1 MKILKIVLIALVLC
15 IVGVVAPSCGSKSSS
30 TTAVPSQV
38 ATVKR
43 GDLMVTITASGNLA
57 FSHTEDLAFQTA
69 GIVAEVNVKAG
80 DSVKQGQVLA
90 TLDTTQ
96 LETNLAS
103 LQSSVLSLQIS
114 LDNAELTLEQAEEA
128 TTTTVTGD
136 IRATTTDPRQI
147 EIMELQVEL
156 AKARLASAQKTLADA
171 QNASPEITAPFDGFI
186 SNVNV
191 SAGDAGAQGNG
202 VPKGTVAMTIVDP
215 NKFEANILVSE
226 MDIYQ
231 VKVGG
236 AATVQADA
244 FPGVTFPAT
253 VTQISST
260 ATIQSGV
267 VNYKVTVE
275 VQSLEPVTSAR
286 STSQTTTIPANFQL
300 RQGLTV
306 TVNIIVA
313 QKTGVLLVPSSAITT
328 EKGQSY
334 VQVISSTGA
343 IEKRAIKTGIT
354 DYTNIEVTE
363 GLSEGEKVIVQGT
376 TSTSTSTTSQQRRQ
390 GGIFFGP

>member
-1 MKILKIVLIALVLC
+1 
-15 IVGVVAPSCGSKSSS
+15 
-30 TTAVPSQV
+30 
-38 ATVKR
+38 
-43 GDLMVTITASGNLA
+43 MVTITASGNLA

-69 GIVAEVNVKAG
+69 GIVAEVSVKAG

-103 LQSSVLSLQIS
+103 LQSSVLSAQIS
-114 LDNAELTLEQAEEA
+114 LANAELTLEQAEEA

-136 IRATTTDPRQI
+136 IRSTTTDPRQI

-215 NKFEANILVSE
+215 NKFEADILVSE

-253 VTQISST
+253 VTQISPT

-328 EKGQSY
+328 ERGQSY
-334 VQVISSTGA
+334 VQVVSSTGA

-354 DYTNIEVTE
+354 NYTNTEVTE
-363 GLSEGEKVIVQGT
+363 GLSEGEKVVVKQGT
-376 TSTSTSTTSQQRRQ
+376 SSTSTSTTQQQRPQ
-390 GGIFFGP
+390 GGMFFGP